1 MALRTEGKILFP
13 RSKTL
18 QILYDNLVSDQALF
32 EDLLDIILK
41 RRYLQPRRTP
51 KTRDEFD
58 LEKLFNMPNAD
69 FQQAARTTKAGFMQV
84 LDEICMNPVFLCR
97 SIRPQL
103 PIPHQLA
110 LTLERLGSNE
120 NGASVGRFSRNL
132 NVGQGTVVKVTRRVL
147 KAILSLGRRY
157 VSWPDAARRAQTSEV
172 MADKGFPGCVGF
184 VDGTTIP
191 LFQRPGFDGK
201 VFYDQKQRYSINA
214 QIVCDC
220 NKYITSFITRWP
232 GSCGDSRVYKQMQL
246 HQNPSKFF
254 DEGQYLLADSAYE
267 LTKTVVP
274 AYKSPASNLQLNSDF
289 NLCLAKARVRNE
301 HMIGVLKSHRSS
313 LREMRL
319 HLYRRSDMREYVVW
333 LYCCIVLHNML
344 AQLGDQWANDYADSS
359 STDTR
364 DPVFE
369 TKANEDAENFRD
381 RLTKLCVCFNY
392 KEGVLPA

>member
-1 MALRTEGKILFP
+1 MLDKIVFRRMALRTEGEILFP

-58 LEKLFNMPNAD
+58 LEKLFNMPDAD

-110 LTLERLGSNE
+110 LTLERLGSNG
-120 NGASVGRFSRNL
+120 NGASLGRFSRNL

-157 VSWPDAARRAQTSEV
+157 VSWPDAAQRAQISEV

-184 VDGTTIP
+184 IDGTTIP
-191 LFQRPGFDGK
+191 LFQRPGFDGE
-201 VFYDQKQRYSINA
+201 VFYDRKRQYSINA

-220 NKYITSFITRWP
+220 NKYITSFITGWP
-232 GSCGDSRVYKQMQL
+232 GSCGDSRVYKRMQL

-254 DEGQYLLADSAYE
+254 DEGTYLVILGRYLLIKISLFLFRSISFGGLGIQIDKDSCTCLQVACFQPSTQLRLQFLPCKGKGTKRTHNWCAQITME
-267 LTKTVVP
+267 LLERD
-274 AYKSPASNLQLNSDF
+274 AIASLS
-289 NLCLAKARVRNE
+289 AIRHARVCCVV
-301 HMIGVLKSHRSS
+301 IL
-313 LREMRL
+313 
-319 HLYRRSDMREYVVW
+319 LY
-333 LYCCIVLHNML
+333 NT
-344 AQLGDQWANDYADSS
+344 AQHACATGGSVGQ
-359 STDTR
+359 
-364 DPVFE
+364 
-369 TKANEDAENFRD
+369 
-381 RLTKLCVCFNY
+381 
-392 KEGVLPA
+392 